1 VEKNLSMIS
10 RVVAASVGTQGTVG
24 GLVLAGFVSIN
35 IFVILNG
42 I

>member
-1 VEKNLSMIS
+1 MIS

-35 IFVILNG
+35 IFVILNR

>member
-1 VEKNLSMIS
+1 MIS
-10 RVVAASVGTQGTVG
+10 RVIAGSLGTQGTVG

-35 IFVILNG
+35 KFVILNG